1 MKNLVANR
9 KRLLAIALGIVLGV
23 GAVLG
28 IGVAV
33 RRTTSSA
40 VMVVQASGLN
50 YGGGYD
56 WENSVSGVITTD
68 AEQSIYLSDSE
79 VVSEV
84 LVSKG
89 QAVHKGDVL
98 LRYDITTTALNL
110 EKEKIAREKILLD
123 LEVARANQKTLNSIT
138 PESDDDFDLLDDFED
153 FDDEA
158 AEEEMFKKAKVHKTK
173 LTNKA
178 KPANGSSGDEE
189 EDELLGTEDYPYIFL
204 CEGDEIT
211 IMPSFIAKW
220 QKFARK
226 NGMKELYIALEKR
239 DKENEMK
246 LEKAWIV
253 DVMTLDPKIAID
265 LDLTTGEATYSG
277 MNEPDKMAALLRI
290 ILKEVPKD
298 ERGAWLS
305 AMLDKLFVT
314 TEEEDKRKV
323 RGELFA
329 AMLNELSA
337 EDQDEFAGAVALLDE
352 DTVSLILSSLTVK
365 QMKAMD
371 QDTLSVLLTLL
382 LSNMTSEQIR
392 GLDGTILSN
401 LLENLTAEQLT
412 SLPASTLS
420 SLLGALS
427 SEQLAEVLDGLSEEK
442 RQEILEILMRQ
453 KQEEGSDGPGDEN
466 NDNGSDNSGGSGN
479 QGGSGSGSGSGG
491 SSSGDSGSGSGSG
504 GNSGGSGGSGSGSGE
519 GSGSG
524 GSGSGGSGG
533 AGDEG
538 GNNPEE
544 QGGSEPGSGEG
555 PGSGGSDSG
564 GSGSAGDQDGND
576 PEEQGSSE
584 PGSDSGGSGGAGD
597 QGGNN
602 PQDQGGS
609 DGQDNADDSDNKDN
623 GGDSGSDSS
632 DESSAGNSSG
642 SDNTSNNDS
651 SGTTDGT
658 GEDSQQSTGAEG
670 ENGGS
675 QNPSTAPSPSD
686 DEEDDSE
693 SSGSSGSSG
702 SGLIA
707 SDATYTSDELAQ
719 EKREITYTIKGLELD
734 LRESD
739 IRIRKAE
746 RAIEEGEVKATLN
759 GVIKTVGNPADPPKD
774 GSAFLTLLGSDGL
787 FVKSA
792 IRENLLT
799 SLGEGDKVTV
809 TSWMDGMTYDA
820 VIGSVSPYPDNSG
833 MFAESDSNTY
843 YPFTAVIQ
851 NKDAD
856 LHNGDWVEVSYTASG
871 GWSDEEESDELYLW
885 KAFVRDENGRKY
897 VYMRG
902 EDGKL
907 HKQYIQT
914 GELVDSGYRIISGLS
929 GDDWIAFPYGSNAAE
944 GARTREA
951 TLDEIYR

>member
-1 MKNLVANR
+1 MKNILANR
-9 KRLLAIALGIVLGV
+9 KRMLAIVLGLV
-23 GAVLG
+23 LGAGAVLG
-28 IGVAV
+28 IAVAV

-89 QAVHKGDVL
+89 QAVHQGDVL

-123 LEVARANQKTLNSIT
+123 LEVARANEKTLNSIT
-138 PESDDDFDLLDDFED
+138 PESDDDFGLVDDFDD

-158 AEEEMFKKAKVHKTK
+158 EEAMFKKAKVHKTK
-173 LTNKA
+173 LTDKA
-178 KPANGSSGDEE
+178 KPANGSSGNEE
-189 EDELLGTEDYPYIFL
+189 EDELLGTEEYPYIFL

-226 NGMKELYIALEKR
+226 NGVKELYIALEKR
-239 DKENEMK
+239 NKKMK

-253 DVMTLDPKIAID
+253 DVMTLNPKIAID

-277 MNEPDKMAALLRI
+277 MNEPDKMAALLRK

-337 EDQDEFAGAVALLDE
+337 EDQEEFAGAVALLDE
-352 DTVSLILSSLTVK
+352 DTVSLILRSLTAK
-365 QMKAMD
+365 QVKAMEP
-371 QDTLSVLLTLL
+371 DTLSGLLTLL

-420 SLLGALS
+420 SLLGSLS
-427 SEQLAEVLDGLSEEK
+427 SERLAEVLDGLSEEK
-442 RQEILEILMRQ
+442 RQEILEILMRE
-453 KQEEGSDGPGDEN
+453 KQEEESDGSGGSNN
-466 NDNGSDNSGGSGN
+466 NDGSGNSGGSDS
-479 QGGSGSGSGSGG
+479 GSGDGSGSGSGG
-491 SSSGDSGSGSGSG
+491 GSDDDSGSGGGSGSGGDGQDSGSGTGDSGSGSGSG
-504 GNSGGSGGSGSGSGE
+504 DGGGSGSGTGSGDSD
-519 GSGSG
+519 SGSG
-524 GSGSGGSGG
+524 GSGSGTSDNQSAG
-533 AGDEG
+533 A
-538 GNNPEE
+538 
-544 QGGSEPGSGEG
+544 
-555 PGSGGSDSG
+555 GSDSND
-564 GSGSAGDQDGND
+564 GSGSSDAGGSNDSGSQSGSGDNGADSGND
-576 PEEQGSSE
+576 S
-584 PGSDSGGSGGAGD
+584 GD
-597 QGGNN
+597 QGG
-602 PQDQGGS
+602 
-609 DGQDNADDSDNKDN
+609 
-623 GGDSGSDSS
+623 
-632 DESSAGNSSG
+632 
-642 SDNTSNNDS
+642 S
-651 SGTTDGT
+651 SGTSGNTDNGSGNAGTPDNDPSGTSGT
-658 GEDSQQSTGAEG
+658 GEDGRQSGGTEG
-670 ENGGS
+670 ESGGS

-686 DEEDDSE
+686 DEEGDGE
-693 SSGSSGSSG
+693 GSGNSGSSG

-739 IRIRKAE
+739 IKIKKAE
-746 RAIEEGEVKATLN
+746 RAIEEGEVKAALN
-759 GVIKTVGNPADPPKD
+759 GVIKTVGDPADPPKD

-787 FVKSA
+787 FVKST

-833 MFAESDSNTY
+833 MFAEDDSNTY
-843 YPFTAVIQ
+843 YPFTAVIS

-871 GWSDEEESDELYLW
+871 GWNDEKESGELYLW
-885 KAFVRDENGRKY
+885 KAFVRDENGKKY
-897 VYMRG
+897 VYKRG

-907 HKQYIQT
+907 HKQFIRT
-914 GELVDSGYRIISGLS
+914 GELADSSYRIISGLS
-929 GDDWIAFPYGSNAAE
+929 EDDWIAFPYGPNATE